1 MIEKI
6 REQALGEIPEIGLR
20 WYANGSLRDVI
31 EDWVAVPGSDWEEI
45 LPAAREYR
53 ALAEM
58 IAADPEWTQL
68 AAEQG
73 VATAVRMMARMA
85 AAAEGLRRE
94 LAEAH
99 RTLLAAGERAAVQQV
114 ELDTLRGQAESQSH
128 ALAAQAVQ
136 HVPML
141 PWALIRMLPKTD
153 GIGSAGDDSATVT
166 SYAADG
172 TLSTSRAR
180 QVRVEHSAD
189 GHPKIFVDDVQVRD
203 ADLHDADGKHLVRAC
218 RSDPSIEV
226 G

>member
-20 WYANGSLRDVI
+20 WYANQSLRDVT

-45 LPAAREYR
+45 LAAAREHR

-58 IAADPEWTQL
+58 IAADPDL
-68 AAEQG
+68 AQM
-73 VATAVRMMARMA
+73 TADVPTVVRSLKRLA

-99 RTLLAAGERAAVQQV
+99 RTLLAAEERAAVQQV

-128 ALAAQAVQ
+128 ALAAQAIQ

-172 TLSTSRAR
+172 TLSTWRAR